1 MIIKQKTLIDLK
13 LRGVAETH
21 ARTHVTTRDVATLVD
36 EPAIRG
42 GSNMAP
48 SPTETLMASLAGCT
62 NVVSSRIA
70 EKLGVQLL
78 DLTVDIDAKLD
89 RRGAALELDVAIPF
103 PEVTVTIHANSDA
116 TPEQIAILK
125 HDLARFCPIAQVLRQ
140 AGSKVTDV
148 WDIRPI

>member
-1 MIIKQKTLIDLK
+1 MIVKPKTQIDLK
-13 LRGVAETH
+13 LHAVAETH
-21 ARTHVTTRDVATLVD
+21 ARTRVSARDVSTVVD

-42 GSNMAP
+42 GTNMGP

-70 EKLGVQLL
+70 GQLGVQLL
-78 DLTVDIDAKLD
+78 DLTVDINAKLD
-89 RRGAALELDVAIPF
+89 RRGAALEMEVAIPF
-103 PEVTVTIHANSDA
+103 PEITVTIHARSDA
-116 TPEQIAILK
+116 TPEQLAILQR
-125 HDLARFCPIAQVLRQ
+125 DLGRFCPIAQVLRR